1 MDPVTIDWQKQ
12 ALDFLLSLYQIKDEK
27 DIPLIRAKIAENLQQ
42 YAMARAA
49 ALIRLEDAITAR
61 ILYAT
66 PPVSAVFF
74 DAEYTRH
81 VVATGEI
88 RVEDNPSLNLFAGTN
103 IVFPVT
109 RGTLTGIF
117 IIASDVPVTEAY
129 HTFLRQAWEGL
140 KGMTMLVQTYYSF
153 EHLSARYHAIL
164 GAVDEAI
171 LFVDNSGQD
180 GWVNHAASI
189 LLNINPGPH
198 TSLVISRAMQQF
210 RMTAVNATAIEQEA
224 ARLFQKPDGTVKE
237 WKWIFGNPVS
247 KVLDVSCVPV
257 VSNNIR
263 GRLWVFA
270 DITPVYAASEQL
282 KELNA
287 ELDKKRQLAD
297 DQNKAKSDF
306 LANMSHEIRTPM
318 NGVIGMTSLLA
329 LTQLDAEQRDY
340 VDTIRVSG
348 ESLLSIINDILDFSK
363 IESGKMELEA
373 APFRLSTVIEEA
385 YDLMS
390 VKANEKGLDLLYY
403 IEPDVPLD
411 IIGDATRFRQILLN
425 LISNGI
431 KFTQQGEIEITA
443 EKTGFEDN
451 RYTLQFTVKDTGIGI
466 PADKFY
472 KLFDSFSQVDAST
485 TRKYGGTG
493 LGLAICERLVTL
505 MDGNIHVESEE
516 GKGSAFVFTIK
527 VAAHTAAIHFKGE
540 ERSSIGTLYGKTVLL
555 LDDNETNLKILS
567 KQCSLWGMTPTAV
580 NNYSDAIAAVTG
592 QHFDVGV
599 IDLLMPEKS
608 GVEVARLIREDHITL
623 PLVLFS
629 SAGYLPDDADIKQL
643 FSAVINKPAKHNQ
656 IKEVLLRILGG
667 AGIVTAPPET
677 TVRPEA
683 VMPIR
688 ILVAEDDYINQKFI
702 TRAMKKLG
710 YSMDLAVDGKEAV
723 EKAMN
728 TAYQLIFM
736 DVMMP
741 EMDGYEAT
749 RLILGHYSQGARPVI
764 IGLTANA
771 LTGDREKLLQAG
783 MDDYLS
789 KPYKIQD
796 IEKLINKWTAQLVPD
811 ATGAVVTAGNY
822 KHINLEYIQEL
833 AGGENEFVI
842 EMIETYLETVGPNIG
857 LLRDAVTANDT
868 GTVTFLSHK
877 LKGSFRFIGCTEPG
891 NMMEEIEHHQE
902 QGNLTRMLELLQAVE
917 EEYAG
922 TEEELKQ
929 VLSTL
934 RASGA

>member
-1 MDPVTIDWQKQ
+1 MDNTETVDWQKRS
-12 ALDFLLSLYQIKDEK
+12 LDFLLSLYQVKSEK
-27 DIPLIRAKIAENLQQ
+27 DIALIRTKITDSLQ
-42 YAMARAA
+42 AHSGATAA
-49 ALIRLEDAITAR
+49 ALVRLEDEVTAR

-66 PPVSAVFF
+66 VPTSSSFF
-74 DAEYTRH
+74 DAEY
-81 VVATGEI
+81 AAAII
-88 RVEDNPSLNLFAGTN
+88 RANEVKFVEDVSLNLFPGKN
-103 IVFPVT
+103 ILFPVT
-109 RGTLTGIF
+109 QGTLSGLF
-117 IIASDVPVTEAY
+117 IIATEWPVDEAY
-129 HTFLRQAWEGL
+129 HTFLLQAWEGL

-153 EHLSARYHAIL
+153 EHLSARYNAIL
-164 GAVDEAI
+164 SAVDEAI
-171 LFVDNSGQD
+171 LFLDNGGRD
-180 GWVNHAASI
+180 GWVNTAASL
-189 LLNINPGPH
+189 LLNIDVGRNS
-198 TSLVISRAMQQF
+198 SLVISRAMQKW
-210 RMTAVNATAIEQEA
+210 RTTAVNAKEIEQEA
-224 ARLFQKPDGTVKE
+224 VKLFYKPDGMVKG
-237 WKWIFGNPVS
+237 WKWIFGDPVS

-257 VSNNIR
+257 VSDNIK
-263 GRLWVFA
+263 GRMWVFA
-270 DITPVYAASEQL
+270 DITPIYNASEQL

-373 APFRLSTVIEEA
+373 APFRLSTAIEEA

-403 IEPDVPLD
+403 IEPDVPSD
-411 IIGDATRFRQILLN
+411 IIGDATRFRQVLLN

-431 KFTQQGEIEITA
+431 KFTQQGEIEINA
-443 EKTGFEDN
+443 EKIGFEDN

-466 PADKFY
+466 AADKFY
-472 KLFDSFSQVDAST
+472 KLFDSFSQVDSST

-493 LGLAICERLVTL
+493 LGLAICQRLVTL
-505 MDGNIHVESEE
+505 MGGGIRVESEE
-516 GKGSAFVFTIK
+516 GKGSAFIFTIK
-527 VAAHTAAIHFKGE
+527 VPANTAVTHFKAE
-540 ERSSIGTLYGKTVLL
+540 ERPSISVLYGKKVLL

-567 KQCSLWGMTPTAV
+567 KQCSLWGMEPMAV
-580 NNYSDAIAAVTG
+580 NSYTEAMDTVMG
-592 QHFDVGV
+592 QHFDVAI
-599 IDLLMPEKS
+599 IDLLMPDKS
-608 GVEVARLIREDHITL
+608 GVEVARLIRKGNTTL

-629 SAGYLPDDADIKQL
+629 SAGHLPGDADIKQL

-667 AGIVTAPPET
+667 ASVSVAPPQIVAEQET
-677 TVRPEA
+677 VL
-683 VMPIR
+683 PIR

-702 TRAMKKLG
+702 IRAMKKLG
-710 YSMDLAVDGKEAV
+710 YSIDLAVNGKEAV
-723 EKAMN
+723 KKAAE

-736 DVMMP
+736 DAMMP

-749 RLILGHYSQGARPVI
+749 RLILEQHGYGPRPVI

-771 LTGDREKLLQAG
+771 LAGDREKLLQAG

-796 IEKLINKWTAQLVPD
+796 IESLINKWAAQLAPYTAVP
-811 ATGAVVTAGNY
+811 TGGY
-822 KHINLEYIQEL
+822 KHINLEYILEL
-833 AGGENEFVI
+833 AGGENEFVA
-842 EMIETYLETVGPNIG
+842 EMIETYLETVGPNIR
-857 LLRDAVTANDT
+857 LLRDAVAANNAESI
-868 GTVTFLSHK
+868 TFLSHK

-891 NMMEEIEHHQE
+891 DMMEEIENNHE
-902 QGNLTRMLELLQAVE
+902 QGNLTRILELLRTVE

-934 RASGA
+934 HTPGAE

>member
-1 MDPVTIDWQKQ
+1 MDNTATVDWQKRS
-12 ALDFLLSLYQIKDEK
+12 LDFLLSLYQVKSEK
-27 DIPLIRAKIAENLQQ
+27 DVALIRTRITDSLQIHSG
-42 YAMARAA
+42 ATAA
-49 ALIRLEDAITAR
+49 ALVRLEDEVTAR

-66 PPVSAVFF
+66 VPTPSSFF
-74 DAEYTRH
+74 DAEY
-81 VVATGEI
+81 AAAII
-88 RVEDNPSLNLFAGTN
+88 RANEVKVTEDASLNLLPGKN
-103 IVFPVT
+103 ILFPVT
-109 RGTLTGIF
+109 HGTLSGLF
-117 IIASDVPVTEAY
+117 IIATDRPVDEAY
-129 HTFLRQAWEGL
+129 NTFLLQAWEGL

-153 EHLSARYHAIL
+153 EHLSARYNAIL
-164 GAVDEAI
+164 SAVDQAI
-171 LFVDNSGQD
+171 LFLDNRGRD
-180 GWVNHAASI
+180 GWVNTAASL
-189 LLNINPGPH
+189 LLNIDAGRNS
-198 TSLVISRAMQQF
+198 SLVISRAMQQW
-210 RMTAVNATAIEQEA
+210 RTTAVNAKEIEQEA
-224 ARLFQKPDGTVKE
+224 VKLFYKPDGMVKG
-237 WKWIFGNPVS
+237 WKWIFGDPVS
-247 KVLDVSCVPV
+247 KVLDVSCVSV
-257 VSNNIR
+257 VSDTIK
-263 GRLWVFA
+263 GRMWVFA
-270 DITPVYAASEQL
+270 DITPIYAASEQL

-287 ELDKKRQLAD
+287 ELDKKRRLAD

-373 APFRLSTVIEEA
+373 APFRLSTAIEEA

-403 IEPDVPLD
+403 IEPDVPSD

-431 KFTQQGEIEITA
+431 KFTRQGEIEITA
-443 EKTGFEDN
+443 EKIGFEDN

-472 KLFDSFSQVDAST
+472 KLFDSFSQVDSST

-493 LGLAICERLVTL
+493 LGLAICQRLVTL
-505 MDGNIHVESEE
+505 MEGDIRVESQE
-516 GKGSAFVFTIK
+516 GKGSAFIFTIK
-527 VAAHTAAIHFKGE
+527 VAANTAVTHFKTE
-540 ERSSIGTLYGKTVLL
+540 ERPLINTLYGKKVLL

-567 KQCSLWGMTPTAV
+567 KQCILWGMKPTAV
-580 NNYSDAIAAVTG
+580 NSYTEAMTEVTG
-592 QHFDVGV
+592 EHFDVAI
-599 IDLLMPEKS
+599 IDLLMPERN
-608 GVEVARLIREDHITL
+608 GVEVARLIRGGNSKL
-623 PLVLFS
+623 PMVLFS
-629 SAGYLPDDADIKQL
+629 SAGHLPADADIKQL
-643 FSAVINKPAKHNQ
+643 FSAVINKPARHNE
-656 IKEVLLRILGG
+656 IKEALLRILGG
-667 AGIVTAPPET
+667 TGVIAVQPET
-677 TVRPEA
+677 AAEQGA
-683 VMPIR
+683 VLPIR

-702 TRAMKKLG
+702 MRAMKKLG
-710 YSMDLAVDGKEAV
+710 YSMDLAVNGKEAV
-723 EKAMN
+723 EKAGE

-749 RLILGHYSQGARPVI
+749 RIILEHHSHGARPVI

-796 IEKLINKWTAQLVPD
+796 LENLITKWSSRLAPD
-811 ATGAVVTAGNY
+811 MAIATDNY
-822 KHINLEYIQEL
+822 RYINLEYIMEL
-833 AGGENEFVI
+833 AGGENEFVAEII
-842 EMIETYLETVGPNIG
+842 ESYLETVGPNIR
-857 LLRDAVTANDT
+857 LLRDAITSNNAEA
-868 GTVTFLSHK
+868 VTFLSHK

-891 NMMEEIEHHQE
+891 NIMEAIENNHEH
-902 QGNLTRMLELLQAVE
+902 GNLAQMLELLHAVE

-929 VLSTL
+929 VLLTL
-934 RASGA
+934 NTSGA